1 MSNQRFIVLAF
12 LAGAACTGLLVASA
26 AQAIFAMLGVGDA
39 AVLGLVPRSSMAGI
53 LGAAVTFFVLV
64 RNQAAVTFTAETITE
79 LAKVTWPDREE
90 TVRSTSVVIAATVF
104 IAGCLAVFDF
114 VWKRL
119 ANIFLFTES

>member
-12 LAGAACTGLLVASA
+12 LAGAASTGLVLSSA
-26 AQAIFAMLGVGDA
+26 AEAVFAMLGVGDA
-39 AVLGLVPRSSMAGI
+39 TVMGMVPRSRMVGI
-53 LGAAVTFFVLV
+53 VGAVVTFLVLL

-104 IAGCLAVFDF
+104 VAGCLAVYDF
-114 VWKRL
+114 VWKRV